1 MGNTQ
6 TRPKLHSITLF
17 TPLAVID
24 TDDSYATSLQLSI
37 TVSCTYALEER
48 ESSWLS
54 VTPSR
59 VI

>member
-48 ESSWLS
+48 E
-54 VTPSR
+54 R
-59 VI
+59 AAGCQ